1 MNNEKTEKLMNELK
15 EASSL
20 YSFIDKH
27 QDAFPNLTLPDYIEL
42 LIQKKGLK
50 KSQVINDTGLHR
62 TYAYQIMSG
71 QRKPSRDK
79 LIAFAFGL
87 NLNMEE
93 TQRLLTTAEFN
104 PLYPKNKR
112 DSIII
117 YAICNHYDIMSVN
130 DLLYEHGEE
139 ILE

>member
-20 YSFIDKH
+20 YSYINKHNID
-27 QDAFPNLTLPDYIEL
+27 FPNLTLPDFIEL
-42 LIQKKGLK
+42 TIQKKNLK
-50 KSQVINDTGLHR
+50 KSQVINNSGLHR
-62 TYAYQIMSG
+62 TYAYQILSG

-79 LIAFAFGL
+79 MIAFAFGL
-87 NLNMEE
+87 CLNLEE
-93 TQRLLTTAEFN
+93 SQKMLTIAEFS

-117 YAICNHYDIMSVN
+117 YAICNHYDLMSTN
-130 DLLYEHGEE
+130 DLLYDHGEE
-139 ILE
+139 VLE